1 MHMEPLLSALL
12 FPKTEPSVHDIG
24 RLLFFFNTLSYYLP
38 TESATEDSYD
48 HNLFKDLCNGY
59 VPAPLHED
67 LTRFNRLVRE
77 MANSRPDD
85 LSRLFSSAKSPV
97 ATGQIR
103 DKDEASTG
111 NVLAALQKDDAKE
124 AQIQHKERLWQARLI
139 LKLAELHDRR
149 EIEVRKGLARVFSD
163 EQKIFASLEGLNEEN
178 PGDPAQ
184 LPDQETLCHPKGKV
198 EFPEDYSLGGSA
210 MLLSLRIKAWAELF
224 LTDPSP
230 NLPFSIVTTSPECGN
245 IILDGY
251 ENSWR
256 KTPQKLFSLSIPT
269 SPDLGTSVSA
279 AKQYISNRNKLHLA
293 AKEELKYFESFLRET
308 AVSQNSSSDK
318 DLGRGIEQEHVD
330 AWEEKIKLEFTRP
343 ETGYQKLD
351 FYCFPGISTAALLQR
366 LFHLEPT
373 VSVNEQGHSN
383 SILAILHV

>member
-1 MHMEPLLSALL
+1 MKPLLSALL
-12 FPKTEPSVHDIG
+12 FPQTEPSVHDIG

-38 TESATEDSYD
+38 TESTTGDSYD
-48 HNLFKDLCNGY
+48 HNLFKNLCNGY
-59 VPAPLHED
+59 VPAPLHKD

-77 MANSRPDD
+77 MENSRPDD
-85 LSRLFSSAKSPV
+85 LARLFSSAISPL

-111 NVLAALQKDDAKE
+111 NVLSALQKDDAKE
-124 AQIQHKERLWQARLI
+124 AQAQHKERLWQARLI
-139 LKLAELHDRR
+139 LKLAEIHDRR
-149 EIEVRKGLARVFSD
+149 EIEVRKGLARVSSD
-163 EQKIFASLEGLNEEN
+163 EQKIFASLEGLSEEED
-178 PGDPAQ
+178 PDDPA
-184 LPDQETLCHPKGKV
+184 LFPDQETVGHPNGTV
-198 EFPEDYSLGGSA
+198 EYPENYSLGGSS

-224 LTDPSP
+224 LADPSP
-230 NLPFSIVTTSPECGN
+230 NLPFSIVTTSPESGN

-269 SPDLGTSVSA
+269 SPGLGTSESA
-279 AKQYISNRNKLHLA
+279 DRKYFSNRNKLHLA

-308 AVSQNSSSDK
+308 AVSQDSSSDK
-318 DLGRGIEQEHVD
+318 DLGRRIEQEHLE
-330 AWEEKIKLEFTRP
+330 AWEEKIKLDFPRSES
-343 ETGYQKLD
+343 GYQKLD

-373 VSVNEQGHSN
+373 VSVNEQGYSN

>member
-1 MHMEPLLSALL
+1 
-12 FPKTEPSVHDIG
+12 
-24 RLLFFFNTLSYYLP
+24 
-38 TESATEDSYD
+38 
-48 HNLFKDLCNGY
+48 
-59 VPAPLHED
+59 
-67 LTRFNRLVRE
+67 
-77 MANSRPDD
+77 
-85 LSRLFSSAKSPV
+85 
-97 ATGQIR
+97 
-103 DKDEASTG
+103 
-111 NVLAALQKDDAKE
+111 
-124 AQIQHKERLWQARLI
+124 
-139 LKLAELHDRR
+139 
-149 EIEVRKGLARVFSD
+149 LARVSSD
-163 EQKIFASLEGLNEEN
+163 EQKIFASLEGLNEAN

-184 LPDQETLCHPKGKV
+184 FPDQETLCHPKGKV
-198 EFPEDYSLGGSA
+198 EYPEDYSLGGSS

-224 LTDPSP
+224 LADPSP

-251 ENSWR
+251 ENNWR

-279 AKQYISNRNKLHLA
+279 DRKYISNRNKLHLA

-308 AVSQNSSSDK
+308 AVSQGSSSDK
-318 DLGRGIEQEHVD
+318 DMGRGIEQEHVE
-330 AWEEKIKLEFTRP
+330 AWEEKMKLEFPRP

-373 VSVNEQGHSN
+373 VYVNEQGHSN